1 MSETEPQTRITV
13 LGTITTSEPG
23 AALVIPAGL
32 TADQIKL
39 FLERA
44 EAERVGAVQRESAAL
59 KKMFLPDESKADD
72 VLPPDKPAVQRDW
85 LLP

>member
-32 TADQIKL
+32 T
-39 FLERA
+39 A